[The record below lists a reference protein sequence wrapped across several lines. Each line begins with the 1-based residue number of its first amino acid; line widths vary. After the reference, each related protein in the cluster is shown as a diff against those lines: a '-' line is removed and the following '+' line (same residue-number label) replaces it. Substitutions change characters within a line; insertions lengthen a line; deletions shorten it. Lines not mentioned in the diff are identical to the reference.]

1 MAGQRIQLAR
11 SWIQNTHYSVF
22 FDSCRHL
29 VTRSHRFKLEP
40 HLQAFCRAPCLGRK
54 HVAVPVRPTLP
65 WTDHF
70 GRAAASSPSSASV
83 NTKIMPLLNGSSKHQ
98 NMRTAEALKS
108 LHLCCMDLSEM
119 ICGSVLI
126 HTEFWELPLLRTC

>member
-1 MAGQRIQLAR
+1 MAGQRIQPAR

-70 GRAAASSPSSASV
+70 GRGAASSPSSASV